1 MHRRFGRV
9 TRVDLEATDGRRTD
23 RVRIRYS
30 WREPFEPGDPTTS
43 CAAVLP
49 ETWQD
54 WNADGRWDTWT
65 YPIGPDRAGE
75 CAVEYRVDLN
85 ADQRPDWR
93 FVSPFGSSQRARKM
107 ILARRRF

>member
-1 MHRRFGRV
+1 M
-9 TRVDLEATDGRRTD
+9 
-23 RVRIRYS
+23 RIIYS
-30 WREPFEPGDPTTS
+30 WREPYEQGDPVTS

-65 YPIGPDRAGE
+65 YRVGPNPTGE

-85 ADQRPDWR
+85 ADERSDWR
-93 FVSPFGSSQRARKM
+93 FVSPFGAYQHARQV
-107 ILARRRF
+107 IVARRGF